1 MKPLSQFYNLLTESE
16 LDELHKKVISLLG
29 DPGMKFENQAML
41 EALQKKGA
49 KVDFSTQIA
58 KLPEKLVEEVIEI
71 AYAEESQRI
80 SDNDGSVE
88 NETDLENK
96 LTFSWHTP
104 YRNRTPRVQASFGGG
119 APLFYDHD
127 KKINRYATG
136 EDFLRM
142 VNLAEGLPEVVTVGN
157 AVHYIKEKDGSYVAP
172 KMVAIKG
179 AAIVA
184 KHSSKPGC
192 TTIIDK
198 RQLPYLMEM
207 GRIVKNSES
216 EYLKNPIFVNI
227 HDTEPPLRL
236 TRPEAALIEEM
247 VRHKL
252 SIFILPMPLAGI
264 SSPVYPVAATIVGA
278 AEILG
283 VWTAVKAMDE
293 NNPVEA
299 SCVSGVLNPQS
310 GAASFATP
318 ETVMIDLAVAQLF
331 RQRYGVPCGT
341 GLGLIDAPVPGPLSI
356 FERTFK
362 AMASALAGEP
372 SFAAG
377 LIGGGVVFSME
388 QVIIDLDI
396 AICQNKYLRGMGGN
410 EFVDSLEL
418 IRDRGIGGLFIDSDH
433 TAKNFRDYLTFTRS
447 IKNLKSTSVKEA
459 AENDPV
465 NLAHEKCLEILS
477 STPLYFIG
485 EDKAKAINEVVKAAG
500 KELSLIKGAI
510 E

>member
-1 MKPLSQFYNLLTESE
+1 MKPLSIFYKLLTESE
-16 LDELHKKVISLLG
+16 IELIHESAIGILS
-29 DPGMKFENQAML
+29 DPGMKFENQTML
-41 EALQKKGA
+41 EALEKKGA
-49 KVDFSTQIA
+49 TVDFSSQVA
-58 KLPEKLVEEVIEI
+58 KLPKKLIEETIVMAGKEELERVKGKSLEK
-71 AYAEESQRI
+71 
-80 SDNDGSVE
+80 
-88 NETDLENK
+88 ETELENM

-104 YRNRTPRVQASFGGG
+104 YRNRTPKIQASFGGG
-119 APLFYDHD
+119 APLFYDYS

-136 EDFLRM
+136 EDFLKM
-142 VNLAEGLPEVVTVGN
+142 IHLAEGLPEITTVGN
-157 AVHYIKEKDGSYVAP
+157 AVHYIKEIDGSDVAP

-179 AAIVA
+179 AALVA

-207 GRIVKNSES
+207 GRIVKDSKEAYIKS
-216 EYLKNPIFVNI
+216 PILVNI

-236 TRPEAALIEEM
+236 TKPEGSLIEAM
-247 VRHKL
+247 MKHNL

-264 SSPVYPVAATIVGA
+264 SAPIYPTAAAIIGV

-283 VWTAVKAMDE
+283 VWTAVKAVNE
-293 NNPVEA
+293 NIAVEA
-299 SCVSGVLNPQS
+299 SCVSGVLNPAT

-331 RQRYGVPCGT
+331 REKYGVPCGT

-377 LIGGGVVFSME
+377 LLGGGVVFSME
-388 QVIIDLDI
+388 QAIIDLDI
-396 AICQNKYLRGMGGN
+396 ALCQERYVRGIGGD
-410 EFVDSLEL
+410 EFKDSLKL
-418 IRDRGIGGLFIDSDH
+418 IRDKGIGGLFIDTDH
-433 TAKNFRDYLTFTRS
+433 TAKNFRNYLTMARA
-447 IKNLKSTSVKEA
+447 IKNLKSTSVQDA
-459 AENDPV
+459 AKNDPV
-465 NLAHEKCLEILS
+465 KLAHEKCLDILS
-477 STPLYFIG
+477 TTKIYNIPEEKAREI
-485 EDKAKAINEVVKAAG
+485 DKLVEAAH
-500 KELSLIKGAI
+500 KELASLKGAV